1 MADFQEKLITLLQQ
15 FGLSLN
21 ACKAYVS
28 LLKKNPATG
37 YEISA
42 QSTIPRSAIYATL
55 NRLESMGL
63 VNSEGDTPKKYI
75 PLAPS
80 QLIDHLNS
88 NHSEN
93 INGLESA
100 LDDLE
105 LDVEAFDFWHIHGY
119 NNLIIKLKEA
129 INKANEMV
137 LMNSWAKEVKQ
148 LERELADAEKRGVKV
163 ILFSFC
169 KLNKNFGNTISY
181 NIAEEKIA
189 DIWQPKIV
197 LVVDHLISIMGSAK
211 ENGSRAI
218 WTSNEALTKIAMD
231 YNILDIT
238 LAGQR
243 LKIDVSELVEM
254 IMKKDNFDL
263 DQLIEEAQLK

>member
-1 MADFQEKLITLLQQ
+1 MAEPQEKIINILQQ

-42 QSTIPRSAIYATL
+42 QSAIPRSAIYATL

-63 VNSEGDTPKKYI
+63 VNAEGEAPKKYI

-93 INGLESA
+93 IKGLETA
-100 LDDLE
+100 INDLE
-105 LDVEAFDFWHIHGY
+105 LDEEAFDFWHIHGY
-119 NNLIIKLKEA
+119 GNLIIKLKEA
-129 INKANEMV
+129 INQSKEMV
-137 LMNSWAKEVKQ
+137 LMNAWAKEIQQ
-148 LERELADAEKRGVKV
+148 LENELADAEKRGVKV

-169 KLNKNFGNTISY
+169 KLNNNFGNTISY
-181 NIAEEKIA
+181 NIDEEKIA
-189 DIWQPKIV
+189 EIWRPKVI
-197 LVVDHLISIMGSAK
+197 LVVDHHISIMGSAK
-211 ENGSRAI
+211 ENGNRAI

-231 YNILDIT
+231 YTILDIT

-243 LKIDVSELVEM
+243 LNLNVSETVES

-263 DQLIEEAQLK
+263 DKLIEDAQLK